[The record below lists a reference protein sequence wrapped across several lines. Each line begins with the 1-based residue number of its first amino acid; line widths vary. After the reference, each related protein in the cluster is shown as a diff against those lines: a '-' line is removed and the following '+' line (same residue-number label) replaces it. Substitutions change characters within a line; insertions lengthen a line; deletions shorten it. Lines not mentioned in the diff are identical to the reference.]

1 MPIFI
6 MNAPL
11 SLFYFLVLI
20 FSIIVHEVAH
30 GIAAEKEGDSTARL
44 LGRITLNPI
53 PHIDLFGSI
62 ILPLILILSHAGF
75 VVGWAKPVPYDERNL
90 RNGRRS
96 VAKVAIAGIVVNL
109 TIALV
114 FGIFIR
120 ILFAVGIATP
130 ALIEIVS
137 IVVLMN
143 LVLALFNAIPIAP
156 LDGFRFLSVILPIRA
171 QPAFR
176 LLEQWSLPL
185 LIAFLFLGWK
195 YVVPLVFFIY
205 QLLTGIAL

>member
-1 MPIFI
+1 
-6 MNAPL
+6 MNAPF

-30 GIAAEKEGDSTARL
+30 GIAAEREGDSTARL

>member
-1 MPIFI
+1 

>member
-1 MPIFI
+1 
-6 MNAPL
+6 MNAPF

-30 GIAAEKEGDSTARL
+30 GIAAEREGDSTARL

-90 RNGRRS
+90 RNGRKS

-156 LDGFRFLSVILPIRA
+156 LDGFRFLSVILPVRA